1 MNSPMKRYTGRGL
14 EGSQVQEPPSLWS
27 WGASWHVDV
36 FTNLEAP

>member
-1 MNSPMKRYTGRGL
+1 MNSPMKRYIGRGL

-27 WGASWHVDV
+27 WGASWHMDV